1 MPGTTTN
8 FNFPYP
14 LDTDPLADGAQ
25 EIQNLADDL
34 DTTLVDL
41 KGGTTDQVLA
51 KNSNTDMDFKWVGSA
66 TNLPMPDSGYYIS
79 NVSTTWG
86 DGLAAMAGG
95 LSDDQMYLV
104 PIFISEDMTFDRIA
118 IEVTTAAAS
127 ATVRLGLYD
136 SVDSV
141 PTNLIA
147 DFGTVAADTTGVK
160 ELTISQA
167 VSKGLIWAAY
177 VCSNSSSVRLIQIQ
191 DGHQTMT
198 FGSTAAQMFDNYSY
212 TQTGVTGALP
222 DPTTA
227 TIATAGAVAFNGVV
241 TLRRA

>member
-1 MPGTTTN
+1 MPGSTTN

-66 TNLPMPDSGYYIS
+66 TNAPAPDSTYYIS
-79 NVSTTWG
+79 NISTTWG
-86 DGLAAMAGG
+86 SGITAMAGG
-95 LSDDQMYLV
+95 LTDDTMYLV
-104 PIFISEDMTFDRIA
+104 PIFISEDMTIDRIA
-118 IEVTTAAAS
+118 VEVTTAAAAS
-127 ATVRLGLYD
+127 TVRLGLYD

-147 DFGTVAADTTGVK
+147 DFGTVDSSTTGVK
-160 ELTISQA
+160 DKTISQA
-167 VSKGLIWAAY
+167 VTKGLVWAAY
-177 VCSNSSSVRLIQIQ
+177 VCSNSSSVRLRQIG
-191 DGHQTMT
+191 DGYQMLT
-198 FGSTAAQMFDNYSY
+198 FGTSAAQMFDQIGY

-222 DPTTA
+222 NPTTA
-227 TIATAGAVAFNGVV
+227 TIKTAGQVAFNGIVA
-241 TLRRA
+241 LRRA